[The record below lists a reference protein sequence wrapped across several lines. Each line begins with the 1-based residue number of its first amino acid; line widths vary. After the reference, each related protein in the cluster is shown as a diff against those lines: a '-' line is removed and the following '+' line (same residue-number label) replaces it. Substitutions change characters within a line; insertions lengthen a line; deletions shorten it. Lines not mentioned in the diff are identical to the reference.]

1 MIATKFAV
9 FVATL
14 TLVGISSPLAAM
26 AQVPGEDD
34 GVDTNLAGLIGI
46 SSDVLDR
53 VSDAVDVGVA
63 EIRPNVPPCIFEP
76 SQNPQIG
83 IGIPSR
89 CLQT

>member
-1 MIATKFAV
+1 V

-14 TLVGISSPLAAM
+14 TLAGISSPLAAM
-26 AQVPGEDD
+26 AQVPEEDD

-53 VSDAVDVGVA
+53 VSEAVDVGIA
-63 EIRPNVPPCIFEP
+63 EIGPHVPTCFVQP

-89 CLQT
+89 CLPT

>member
-14 TLVGISSPLAAM
+14 TLAGISSPLAAM
-26 AQVPGEDD
+26 AQIPEDD

-53 VSDAVDVGVA
+53 VSEAVDVGIA
-63 EIRPNVPPCIFEP
+63 EIGPDVPTCFVQP

-89 CLQT
+89 CLPT